1 MGFLDLNFRWHHEN
15 FDLYDVELLCSIKLQ
30 QLDDD
35 GDWVEREPFL
45 LGIFSNTDEKLIK
58 KNTEYENPKSITS
71 CPFYRIDQ
79 PFLCP
84 KVF

>member
-45 LGIFSNTDEKLIK
+45 LGIFQIQM
-58 KNTEYENPKSITS
+58 KN
-71 CPFYRIDQ
+71 
-79 PFLCP
+79 
-84 KVF
+84 